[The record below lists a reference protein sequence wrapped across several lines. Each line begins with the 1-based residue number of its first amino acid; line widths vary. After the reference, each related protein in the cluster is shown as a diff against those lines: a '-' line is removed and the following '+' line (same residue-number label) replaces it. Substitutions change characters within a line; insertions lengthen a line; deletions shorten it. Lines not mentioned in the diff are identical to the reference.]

1 MSVKDSH
8 TEKLIRDT
16 AMRIFF
22 KEGRFHATTQD
33 IADAAGVN
41 RTLVHYY
48 FRSRDILFK
57 QVFEEGRA
65 AFFKE
70 LDEMVQ
76 PEHSFRVKIEH
87 LIDIWMEQGI
97 EYPFLD
103 TYLVSQLNNPSVLEE
118 LTENRVGNADRK
130 DAFYKEIKA
139 EMKAGTIAKMEPMQF
154 LLNLAAMVS
163 YPIIMRPLLERALS
177 IDAKEFNKII
187 AGRKE
192 AILKTIFL
200 K

>member
-1 MSVKDSH
+1 MSIKDGH

-57 QVFEEGRA
+57 QVFEEGRT
-65 AFFKE
+65 AFFKK

-76 PEHSFRVKIEH
+76 PEQSFRVKIEH

-118 LTENRVGNADRK
+118 LTENRVDNEDRK
-130 DAFYKEIKA
+130 AAFYKEIKA
-139 EMKAGTIAKMEPMQF
+139 EMKAGSITKMEPMQF

-177 IDAKEFNKII
+177 IDEKDFNKIV